1 MPDCVFCVCVREG
14 SGDSFIC
21 IPFLYLVQPES
32 VMQGQVEIRG
42 SRQGEEY
49 VGWQMFLRGQ
59 KPADITAF
67 IAVDDFR

>member
-1 MPDCVFCVCVREG
+1 MRGCVFFVCVREG

-21 IPFLYLVQPES
+21 IPFLDFVYPES